1 MLTIVRAG
9 SASASPAGRIVPR
22 WRRWRIGS
30 LFCVATAVYAVARIG
45 VRHLVR
51 RFPLGAFF
59 TLVYAISTV
68 ALIVLGPPS
77 LVPATGRDYRALVIF
92 PLMVVWV
99 GVVGLT
105 LTAVCD
111 GRQGLGNL
119 VARVARWRVGPG
131 WYAAA
136 LLISPAAIL
145 LVLASLELLVSPAFR
160 PNLLVFGLAFGL
172 VAGFFEEIGW
182 SGFAYPRMRQ
192 RFGALSGAIILG
204 VAWGFWHLPVVD
216 ALGAASPHGPAWP
229 AFLLAFV
236 AALTGLRVL
245 IAWIYDH
252 TESVL
257 LAQLMH
263 ASSTGCLV
271 VFGAAAVSPAEEALW
286 YALYAVVLWI
296 TAAVVRTTY
305 AQLSRS
311 ATA

>member
-1 MLTIVRAG
+1 
-9 SASASPAGRIVPR
+9 
-22 WRRWRIGS
+22 
-30 LFCVATAVYAVARIG
+30 VARIR
-45 VRHLVR
+45 VRHLLR

-59 TLVYAISTV
+59 TLVYAISAV

-77 LVPATGRDYRALVIF
+77 LASGTEREFGALLIF

-99 GVVGLT
+99 GVVGLL

-111 GRQGLGNL
+111 GRRGLEDLGT
-119 VARVARWRVGPG
+119 RMARWRVGPG

-136 LLISPAAIL
+136 LLIPAAAIL
-145 LVLASLELLVSPAFR
+145 AVLLSLELLVSPAFR
-160 PNLLVFGLAFGL
+160 PNLLVFGIGFGL

-192 RFGALSGAIILG
+192 RFGALSGAVILG
-204 VAWGFWHLPVVD
+204 VVWGFWHLPVVD
-216 ALGAASPHGPAWP
+216 SLGAASPHGPAWP
-229 AFLLAFV
+229 AFFLAFV
-236 AALTGLRVL
+236 ATLTGLRLL
-245 IAWIYDH
+245 IAWMYDH

-271 VFGAAAVSPAEEALW
+271 VFGAAGVSAAEEALW
-286 YALYAVVLWI
+286 YALYAVVLWV
-296 TAAVVRTTY
+296 TAAVVRT
-305 AQLSRS
+305 ACASVS